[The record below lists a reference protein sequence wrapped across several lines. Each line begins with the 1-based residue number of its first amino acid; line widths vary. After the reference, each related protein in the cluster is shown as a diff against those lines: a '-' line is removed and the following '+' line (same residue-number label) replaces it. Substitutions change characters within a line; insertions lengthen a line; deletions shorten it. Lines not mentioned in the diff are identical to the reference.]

1 MLKAL
6 THKITAFI
14 LVLILFA
21 HNINTLVIIGD
32 FIINQDF
39 IAKTLCIQKDEQKGC
54 HGKCQLSKELSKS
67 ETGSNNSE
75 NPLQE
80 SKRMALDAFCL
91 SAISKVENAFV
102 FLSPLTLNTTLK
114 TPKINKMYLDIDTPP
129 PNFS

>member
-1 MLKAL
+1 MLS
-6 THKITAFI
+6 TITRKITIFI

-32 FIINQDF
+32 FIVNQDF
-39 IAKTLCIQKDEQKGC
+39 IAKTLCIQKEEQKGC
-54 HGKCQLSKELSKS
+54 NGKCQLRKELSES
-67 ETGSNNSE
+67 NPDSNNPD

-80 SKRMALDAFCL
+80 SKRISLDAFCL
-91 SAISKVENAFV
+91 STISKVENAFV
-102 FLSPLTLNTTLK
+102 SLNTLKLKTTFK